1 MHQPRHEKEKYIRCS
16 WKGPVAQ
23 GEGKLKV
30 SILSVFQLQFYFWSL
45 TVQTVEV
52 LGSRNTHRCK
62 KKRIFNGE
70 DVYIWTMWLFMWG
83 IHDIYIKMWTLL
95 GGLICLNSLED
106 FLYIL
111 PFFSLAIV
119 TQFRSLQLFMSHC
132 RGQP

>member
-52 LGSRNTHRCK
+52 LGSKTLTGVRK
-62 KKRIFNGE
+62 KESLMVKMYIFELCGFSCG
-70 DVYIWTMWLFMWG
+70 VYMTFI
-83 IHDIYIKMWTLL
+83 
-95 GGLICLNSLED
+95 
-106 FLYIL
+106 
-111 PFFSLAIV
+111 
-119 TQFRSLQLFMSHC
+119 
-132 RGQP
+132 